1 MSSVKSRVKRALS
14 DEQTSSPSGQS
25 TSRSESSAGEMER
38 GGTGGLTRE
47 ELSEAVK
54 EGLTEALEERAE
66 KKQEGE
72 LTSTGESTEQ
82 SETSRGPSMKRLL
95 VLGAL
100 VAIGIFVRRQL
111 QGETTDVLETATPEE
126 STE

>member
-14 DEQTSSPSGQS
+14 DEQSSSTSGQS
-25 TSRSESSAGEMER
+25 MTGTESSTTEMEQR
-38 GGTGGLTRE
+38 ETSGITRD

-66 KKQEGE
+66 QKQEGK
-72 LTSTGESTEQ
+72 LTSTEESTER
-82 SETSRGPSMKRLL
+82 SGTSRGPSMKRLL

-100 VAIGIFVRRQL
+100 VAIGIFARRQL
-111 QGETTDVLETATPEE
+111 QSEATDVLETSTPDEPGE
-126 STE
+126 